1 MRSAAWVS
9 LSRFKPLMLA
19 ICGATTLAV
28 PALGAPQSGDPA
40 SVDRPSDATGSGNGS
55 PTGASPSADAPAG
68 LCEEDRSPHSA
79 PTISSRFDPREAG
92 TAGSTFLVARAR
104 ALSYCRTQ
112 SCTIDGRSVPRTAVI
127 DGLGTIRGKFIAG
140 FTCLPAMDVPTG
152 QLPADMTYRFD
163 QPGEIDAAAA
173 KARGTCAA
181 AHVKAELRDL
191 RQTDSGFVAVFACG
205 S

>member
-1 MRSAAWVS
+1 
-9 LSRFKPLMLA
+9 MLA
-19 ICGATTLAV
+19 ICGATVFVV

-40 SVDRPSDATGSGNGS
+40 WLDRLSDATGSENGS
-55 PTGASPSADAPAG
+55 PAVLPPSADVPAG
-68 LCEEDRSPHSA
+68 QCEEDRSPHST

-112 SCTIDGRSVPRTAVI
+112 SCTIDGRSVPRTAAI
-127 DGLGTIRGKFIAG
+127 DALGTIRGKFIAG
-140 FTCLPAMDVPTG
+140 FTCLPAVDVPTG
-152 QLPADMTYRFD
+152 QLPANMTYRFD
-163 QPGEIDAAAA
+163 QPSEIDAAAA

-181 AHVKAELRDL
+181 AHVKAELTDL